1 MQLFSPVN
9 SENVNSENVNKKRN
23 LQWKSLKFKKKPKYK
38 KDSKE
43 NIGLAEVEKSVDK
56 DEMQTGDGNWVFE

>member
-1 MQLFSPVN
+1 MWIKKETCNGKAWN
-9 SENVNSENVNKKRN
+9 S
-23 LQWKSLKFKKKPKYK
+23 KKPKYK